1 MWRRY
6 VEDLIFERN
15 NPGHA
20 AAKRAREERRPT
32 ARSGGGTGPPAQH
45 REWLSSK
52 EEGGTDRAYARAYLE
67 PDKKRIKRD

>member
-20 AAKRAREERRPT
+20 AVRRAREERQRP
-32 ARSGGGTGPPAQH
+32 AAPPLRGGPPAQH
-45 REWLSSK
+45 RDWLSSK
-52 EEGGTDRAYARAYLE
+52 EEGTTDRAYARAYLE
-67 PDKKRIKRD
+67 PDKKRVKRE